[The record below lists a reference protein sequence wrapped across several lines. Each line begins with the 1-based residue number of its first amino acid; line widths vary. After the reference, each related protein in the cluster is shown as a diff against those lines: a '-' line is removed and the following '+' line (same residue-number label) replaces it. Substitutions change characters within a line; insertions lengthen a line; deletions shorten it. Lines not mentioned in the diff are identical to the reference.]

1 MAQENERKWLVALE
15 DIPREFFD
23 IYPIRRIY
31 QAYLT
36 KGAIEMRVRSIAK
49 SLGDPKPLKSFAIKT
64 GGNTFSREEFEVKLH
79 KKESY
84 VSR

>member
-31 QAYLT
+31 
-36 KGAIEMRVRSIAK
+36 
-49 SLGDPKPLKSFAIKT
+49 
-64 GGNTFSREEFEVKLH
+64 
-79 KKESY
+79 
-84 VSR
+84 